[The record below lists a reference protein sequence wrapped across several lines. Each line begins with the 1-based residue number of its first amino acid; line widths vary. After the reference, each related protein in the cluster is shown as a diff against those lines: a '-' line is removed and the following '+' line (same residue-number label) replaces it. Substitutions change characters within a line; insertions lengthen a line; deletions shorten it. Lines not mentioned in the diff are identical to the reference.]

1 MAKKKRSI
9 ELVDQNITYDVDEG
23 VVKVI
28 RLDPNTMTV
37 DVNVHVEGQ
46 KARPERIRFAQLP
59 KHIKKLVRP
68 L

>member
-1 MAKKKRSI
+1 MKKRSI
-9 ELVDQNITYDVDEG
+9 DLADKDIHYNVDEG

-37 DVNVHVEGQ
+37 DINIHT
-46 KARPERIRFAQLP
+46 KAKKTRSERIKFAQLP
-59 KHIKKLVRP
+59 KHIKQLARP